1 MSHSVCLAPYP
12 QPSFSPSRVT
22 LSTPAFQVLYFD
34 FLRHRAHHNTGLSSL
49 QLVHWISYSLDTNRI
64 MESGCGNCVR
74 KNTIYMFLLN
84 KEIIVLYTSK
94 FLTVWKKK
102 KVDVEGHHLG
112 ASLTYCQVTLHI
124 FQTSHQSHCL
134 YKLYKRCSS
143 ANYGSIIYVKLYYIW
158 SGGEVRKGSDF
169 LLQWSSCWWAK

>member
-22 LSTPAFQVLYFD
+22 LSTPAFHILYFD

-49 QLVHWISYSLDTNRI
+49 QLVHWISHWLDTNRI
-64 MESGCGNCVR
+64 MESVSGCGNCVQYHLHVPVKQR
-74 KNTIYMFLLN
+74 KYCIIYKQMSHCL
-84 KEIIVLYTSK
+84 
-94 FLTVWKKK
+94 KKK

-158 SGGEVRKGSDF
+158 SGGEVREGSDF